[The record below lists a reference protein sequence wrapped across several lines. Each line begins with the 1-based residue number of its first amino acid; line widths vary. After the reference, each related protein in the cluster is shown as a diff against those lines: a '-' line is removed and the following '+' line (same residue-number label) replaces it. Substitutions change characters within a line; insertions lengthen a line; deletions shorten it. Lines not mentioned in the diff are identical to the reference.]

1 MTLKS
6 LSPTVAAGAPAVTGA
21 GAVTLVT
28 DVQVGDGPLVTG
40 AVRAQLQP
48 AEAGVDRP
56 TAVHVL
62 THGPAAVLRHLH
74 VPVAVQLHTCTCLNA
89 PSAAPSHVRVRV
101 AVLQHVAYS
110 HIHQRLSWN
119 TADNLF
125 KR

>member
-6 LSPTVAAGAPAVTGA
+6 LSPTVAAGAPAMAGA

-40 AVRAQLQP
+40 AVRPQLQP

-62 THGPAAVLRHLH
+62 THVHGPAAVLRHL
-74 VPVAVQLHTCTCLNA
+74 PVAAPQHTN
-89 PSAAPSHVRVRV
+89 S
-101 AVLQHVAYS
+101 Y
-110 HIHQRLSWN
+110 IHRRSSRN
-119 TADNLF
+119 IVENLF
-125 KR
+125 